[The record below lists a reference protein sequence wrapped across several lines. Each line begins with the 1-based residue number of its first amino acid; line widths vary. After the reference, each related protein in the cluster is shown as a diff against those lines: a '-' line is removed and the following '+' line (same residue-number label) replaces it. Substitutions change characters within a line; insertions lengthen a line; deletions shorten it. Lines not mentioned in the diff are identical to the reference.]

1 MASILLTLKTL
12 PTNRNMKY
20 LKLILLS
27 SLMVA
32 AISVTQAQVQVSLGL
47 KGGANF
53 ASVDVNDAAATW
65 KNKTGFHG
73 GAFGLIKVTKFA
85 VQPELIFS
93 QQGSKVTYNGQDFN
107 ANFSYMNVPVLL
119 KFYLA
124 AGLNLQLGPQFGFLT
139 SAESDYNPLT
149 QTSGNT
155 DIKDLYKNSDVSVG
169 MGIGWDLPLGLTV
182 DARYNL
188 GVTEIQNNAAL
199 EAAKNQVF
207 QLSLGYKLFKIGK

>member
-1 MASILLTLKTL
+1 MASYLLTLKAL

-32 AISVTQAQVQVSLGL
+32 VISVTQAQVEVSLGL

-73 GAFGLIKVTKFA
+73 GAFGLIKITKFA
-85 VQPELIFS
+85 IQPEMIFS
-93 QQGSKVTYNGQDFN
+93 QQGSKVSFSGQSFD
-107 ANFSYMNVPVLL
+107 ANFNYLNVPVLF

-155 DIKDLYKNSDVSVG
+155 DISSLYKNSDVSVG
-169 MGIGWDLPLGLTV
+169 MGIGWDLPLGITL

-188 GVTEIQNNAAL
+188 GVSEIQNSVALNATR
-199 EAAKNQVF
+199 NQVF
-207 QLSLGYKLFKIGK
+207 QLSLGYKLIKIGK

>member
-1 MASILLTLKTL
+1 
-12 PTNRNMKY
+12 MKY

-27 SLMVA
+27 SFMMA
-32 AISVTQAQVQVSLGL
+32 FISQAQAQVEVSLGI

-53 ASVDVNDAAATW
+53 ASVDVNDAKATW

-93 QQGSKVTYNGQDFN
+93 QQGSKVTFNGQDLD
-107 ANFSYMNVPVLL
+107 ANFSYLNVPILL

-149 QTSGNT
+149 QSSGST
-155 DIKDLYKNSDVSVG
+155 DISDYYKNSDVSIG
-169 MGIGWDLPLGLTV
+169 MGIGWDLPLGLTL

-188 GVTEIQNNAAL
+188 GVTEIQDNASL
-199 EAAKNQVF
+199 QAAKNQVF
-207 QLSLGYKLFKIGK
+207 QLSLGYKLIKLGK